1 MGPGVTFYSKMCK
14 TVHKTKR
21 LCLGKGLSNGVPL
34 ANRKAYR
41 AGQKHGCLVF
51 HYRPISPKPQQPV
64 STCLL
69 GEALWLSYTN
79 NARIV
84 YIEPCSR
91 EGVMFC
97 FGDIRWTVYNIVHTN
112 EAKCKA
118 RQKQLN
124 CTARVLQWKL
134 LPLVVFKGRAFFPTG
149 NIGNSRDTRSKAE
162 NPHTEIQ
169 HWCAGMKWTK

>member
-1 MGPGVTFYSKMCK
+1 MCI

-34 ANRKAYR
+34 ANQKLT
-41 AGQKHGCLVF
+41 GQGRNQVF
-51 HYRPISPKPQQPV
+51 HIQLTAYYRPISPKPSQPV

-69 GEALWLSYTN
+69 GEALWLSCTN

-91 EGVMFC
+91 ESVMFC
-97 FGDIRWTVYNIVHTN
+97 FGDIRWTAYSMYTN

-118 RQKQLN
+118 RQKQFN
-124 CTARVLQWKL
+124 CTRVLQWKW
-134 LPLVVFKGRAFFPTG
+134 LPWVVFKGRAFLPTG

-169 HWCAGMKWTK
+169 YWCTGMKWTK